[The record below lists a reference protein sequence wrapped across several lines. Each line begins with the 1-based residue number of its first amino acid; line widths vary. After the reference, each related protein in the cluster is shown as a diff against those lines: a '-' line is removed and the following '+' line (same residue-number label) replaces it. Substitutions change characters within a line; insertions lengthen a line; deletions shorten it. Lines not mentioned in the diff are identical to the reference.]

1 MKNNIH
7 SVCFISLFC
16 CYQPLPCS
24 HHGIYQSHHPKWQQ
38 QAHFFGLLPF
48 SSENIINSNC
58 MSPYLFGDY
67 SEEEILRKLWLQRL
81 VKSLGSVVVDL
92 HCCKP
97 SWRVQQIN
105 QGKWILTSLST
116 QISFFNMNIKKAPE
130 IINLKGLFQIT
141 KFAYSML
148 VFTLKFRVPWGAAP

>member
-1 MKNNIH
+1 
-7 SVCFISLFC
+7 
-16 CYQPLPCS
+16 
-24 HHGIYQSHHPKWQQ
+24 
-38 QAHFFGLLPF
+38 
-48 SSENIINSNC
+48 
-58 MSPYLFGDY
+58 MSPYLFEDY
-67 SEEEILRKLWLQRL
+67 SEVKIMRKLWPQRL

-97 SWRVQQIN
+97 CRWIQQVN

-116 QISFFNMNIKKAPE
+116 QICFFNMNMKKAPE